1 MKIVHEYRQRCFV
14 HGGVL
19 VSGLIGDMGGA
30 AWMMMKTRNYIRR
43 RFYDEKQDD
52 DQAPKVRVTGNG
64 SRRGGSNGNVETKSK
79 KKDDPY
85 YKPLPDHSPKL
96 CEACLMNRC
105 PLPSS
110 K

>member
-1 MKIVHEYRQRCFV
+1 MLTQTEGERYLILFGLWNKIRLR
-14 HGGVL
+14 
-19 VSGLIGDMGGA
+19 I
-30 AWMMMKTRNYIRR
+30 
-43 RFYDEKQDD
+43 QDD

-64 SRRGGSNGNVETKSK
+64 SRRGGSNSNVETKSK

-85 YKPLPDHSPKL
+85 YQPLPEHSPQL